1 MSSSKLGRPLWGGE
15 GAAIKNF
22 RGIVGSVGAPKPY
35 GIAEGAWIPLSK
47 HRGMMWSFDLGTE
60 GARADPRSHEV
71 HERVCVCLCVR
82 IDIGG
87 GKREQGSLG
96 SLQMATDGRH
106 SPAWLLDTGK
116 C

>member
-15 GAAIKNF
+15 GAANKNF

-35 GIAEGAWIPLSK
+35 EIAEGAWIPLSK

-71 HERVCVCLCVR
+71 HVRVCLPVR
-82 IDIGG
+82 ENRYWWGQEG
-87 GKREQGSLG
+87 
-96 SLQMATDGRH
+96 
-106 SPAWLLDTGK
+106 TGVFGVFANGHGWQT
-116 C
+116 